1 MHKERARI
9 KPIFLSH
16 ILNGDTPSYGNKSKL
31 SLTLNKSLAHNDSCN
46 ESILMLPMHLGT
58 HIDLPLH
65 FHQNGQS
72 LNSFSTDFW
81 IFNNPLYVKITPL
94 SLIIYQEIIDAL
106 KNIPSDQLQQC
117 DILLINTGIGEK
129 RGTTEFWM
137 GNPGFSPDLYDFF
150 KCKLPALRIAGF
162 DSISLSSFQHRDIGK
177 KAHLK
182 FLNPE
187 SPILLIE
194 DMKLDELLITDELRK
209 VIVSPLRVAN
219 CDGLPVTALG
229 WV

>member
-1 MHKERARI
+1 MH

-16 ILNGDTPSYGNKSKL
+16 LLDEKTPSYGNKNKL
-31 SLTLNKSLAHNDSCN
+31 SLTLGKSLTHHDSCN
-46 ESILMLPMHLGT
+46 ESFLTMPMHMGT

-65 FHQNGQS
+65 FYKDGQS
-72 LNSFSTDFW
+72 LNDFPTDFW
-81 IFNNPLYVKITPL
+81 FFNKPIYIKINPL
-94 SLIIYQEIIDAL
+94 SLVIYHEIIDAL
-106 KNIPSDQLQQC
+106 KYFSSNQLEEC

-129 RGTTEFWM
+129 RKSAVFWEQ
-137 GNPGFSPDLYDFF
+137 NPGFSPDLYDFF
-150 KCKLPALRIAGF
+150 KSTLPFLKIAGF

-194 DMKLDELLITDELRK
+194 DMKLDKLSMTDQLQK

-219 CDGLPVTALG
+219 CDGLPATVIG
-229 WV
+229 WI